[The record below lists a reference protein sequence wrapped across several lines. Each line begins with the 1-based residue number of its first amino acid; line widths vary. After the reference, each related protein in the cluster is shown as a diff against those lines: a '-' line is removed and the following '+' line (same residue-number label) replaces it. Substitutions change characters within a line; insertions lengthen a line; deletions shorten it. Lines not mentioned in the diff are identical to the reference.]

1 MTPDVVIVGGGITGL
16 ALCHELRRRGA
27 SVLVLEA
34 RERPGGVIGSVER
47 EGRILDLGPQR
58 TRLTP
63 AVRRLVEELALE
75 DEILEAP
82 PGLPLYVLR
91 DGRLRRV
98 PTGVRD
104 LVRTDLLSP
113 RGKLRLLLEPFTGGT
128 GREESVADF
137 LRRTVGEEAYLHL
150 LGPLY
155 GGIYASDP
163 RHMPMEHSLGRALRE
178 HDMERSLLVGL
189 GRRLLRREEV
199 PPPVSF
205 RRGMRELPERLTRR
219 HADVVRL
226 GVEATEVEEARG
238 GLRVR
243 TAGGEAFPA
252 KAVVLAVPAPA
263 AASLLR
269 AAAPRTARALASLR
283 YNPLAV
289 VHLLSRLDRPG
300 YGFQVSLADRDLA
313 LRGAT
318 WNYSLFGRDDLS
330 TVYLGGALRPD
341 VAGAD
346 DEPIARRAAR
356 EFTRITGAPARPVHV
371 HRTRM
376 PAFDESWR
384 ALRRVSE
391 EGDLPRDLHL
401 CASYQVRPGIPGRLR
416 HAARTAGRL
425 TAGAS
430 SIPEGE

>member
-27 SVLVLEA
+27 GVQVLEA

-63 AVRRLVEELALE
+63 AVRRLVEELGLG
-75 DEILEAP
+75 DELLEAP
-82 PGLPLYVLR
+82 SGLPLYVLR
-91 DGRLRRV
+91 AGRLRRV
-98 PTGVRD
+98 PAGVGE
-104 LVRTDLLSP
+104 LVRTDLLSAK
-113 RGKLRLLLEPFTGGT
+113 GKLRLLLEPFTGGT
-128 GREESVADF
+128 GRGESVADF

-150 LGPLY
+150 FGPLY

-163 RHMPMEHSLGRALRE
+163 RDMPMEHSLGRALRE
-178 HDMERSLLVGL
+178 HDMEGSLLVGL
-189 GRRLLRREEV
+189 GRRLLGGGEV

-205 RRGMRELPERLTRR
+205 RRGMRELPERLARR

-226 GVEATEVEEARG
+226 GVEATEVEEVGG

-243 TAGGEAFPA
+243 TAGGEILRAEV
-252 KAVVLAVPAPA
+252 VVLAVPAPA
-263 AASLLR
+263 ASSLLR
-269 AAAPRTARALASLR
+269 AAAPRAARALASLR

-300 YGFQVSLADRDLA
+300 YGFQVSLADRALA

-318 WNYSLFGRDDLS
+318 WNYSLFGRDELS
-330 TVYLGGALRPD
+330 TAYLGGALRPD
-341 VAGAD
+341 VAAGD
-346 DEPIARRAAR
+346 DGPIARRAAR

-391 EGDLPRDLHL
+391 EGDLPDGLHL
-401 CASYQVRPGIPGRLR
+401 CASYQIRPGIPGRLR
-416 HAARTAGRL
+416 HAERTAGRL
-425 TAGAS
+425 TSATS
-430 SIPEGE
+430 SNPQGE